1 MSLLSSVRHA
11 ELGELVTLLNRQ
23 QAAKVDVVAPASA
36 LRARDGLLE
45 LSGVEPVVDE
55 RGVTLVDGVYRP
67 TAAADS
73 QLGTKLKIPVGYLRW
88 LREQQRVDLYDRNVN
103 GLLHGP
109 DDPRLPGQ
117 PEDRSFLLRLFSS
130 GVPGEPGMVRAFLS
144 DRYGI
149 IDNLDVLTAVL
160 DGITTA
166 DTGVEI
172 RSCDLTES
180 SMHCKVFSPKVSA
193 LAPSFLQNYR
203 NPFTNPDLEA
213 ERRRVAG
220 DLDRWRGIAARDGQ
234 GYRPGTEPVVFAGFR
249 FSNSE
254 IGHHAVTLKP
264 ELVIQVCGNGLTLPL
279 FAFTKRHLG
288 DKLDIGTVGAWSQDT
303 YRKRLAVLT
312 AETRD
317 KVAEWLSP
325 QFLSARIDELEH
337 HATTPVHRPDKTI
350 EVVAK
355 KLGFSEDE
363 RTGILSHFIAAGQL
377 TAAGIANAVT
387 SFSQTIPDAD
397 RADALDDLA
406 LHAMTLV

>member
-1 MSLLSSVRHA
+1 MSFVSSVRHA
-11 ELGELVTLLNRQ
+11 ELSDLVRLLSHQ

-36 LRARDGLLE
+36 LRARDGFIE
-45 LSGVEPVVDE
+45 LSDVGPVVDE
-55 RGVTLVDGVYRP
+55 RGVTLVDGAYRP

-88 LREQQRVDLYDRNVN
+88 LREQERTDLYDGNVN

-109 DDPRLPGQ
+109 EDPRLPDQ
-117 PEDRSFLLRLFSS
+117 CEDRSFLLRLFTS
-130 GVPGEPGMVRAFLS
+130 GGPGEPGVLRAFLS

-160 DGITTA
+160 DGITAA
-166 DTGVEI
+166 DADVEV

-180 SMHCKVFSPKVSA
+180 SMHCKVYSPSVSA
-193 LAPSFLQNYR
+193 MAPTFLRNYR
-203 NPFTNPDLEA
+203 NPFANVEIEA

-220 DLDRWRGIAARDGQ
+220 DLDRWRGVAARHGQ
-234 GYRPGTEPVVFAGFR
+234 GFRAGSEPVVFAGLR

-264 ELVIQVCGNGLTLPL
+264 ELVVQVCGNGLTVPL

-288 DKLDIGTVGAWSQDT
+288 DKLDVGTVGAWSQDT
-303 YRKRLAVLT
+303 YRKRLAVIT

-325 QFLSARIDELEH
+325 EFLAARVGELER
-337 HATTPVHRPDKTI
+337 HAGTPVNRPDTTI
-350 EVVAK
+350 EVLGK

-363 RTGILSHFIAAGQL
+363 RAGVLSHFIAAGQL

-387 SFSQTIPDAD
+387 SYSQTIPDAD

-406 LHAMTLV
+406 LQAMTLV

>member
-1 MSLLSSVRHA
+1 MSCVRHA
-11 ELGELVTLLNRQ
+11 ELGDLVALLRRQ
-23 QAAKVDVVAPASA
+23 QAAKVDLVVPASV
-36 LRARDGLLE
+36 LRASDGLLE
-45 LSGVEPVVDE
+45 IAGAGPVVDE
-55 RGVTLVDGVYRP
+55 HGVTLVDGTYRP

-73 QLGTKLKIPVGYLRW
+73 QLATKLKIPVGYLKW
-88 LREQQRVDLYDRNVN
+88 LREQQRTDLYDHNVN
-103 GLLHGP
+103 GLLHEPEEPASP
-109 DDPRLPGQ
+109 DQL
-117 PEDRSFLLRLFSS
+117 EDRSFLLRLFSS
-130 GVPGEPGMVRAFLS
+130 GAAGEPGVLRAFLS

-160 DGITTA
+160 DGITAA
-166 DTGVEI
+166 DSDVEV

-193 LAPSFLQNYR
+193 IAPTFLANYR
-203 NPFTNPDLEA
+203 NPFANPELET

-220 DLDRWRGIAARDGQ
+220 NLDRWRGVAARTGQ
-234 GYRPGTEPVVFAGFR
+234 GYRRGAEPVVFAGFR

-264 ELVIQVCGNGLTLPL
+264 EIVVQVCGNGLTLPL
-279 FAFTKRHLG
+279 FSYTKRHLG

-303 YRKRLAVLT
+303 YRKRLAVIT

-325 QFLSARIDELEH
+325 EFLAARVDELEN
-337 HATTPVHRPDKTI
+337 HAATPVRQPDKTI

-355 KLGFSEDE
+355 RLGFSEGE
-363 RTGILSHFIAAGQL
+363 RAGILAHFVAAGQL

-397 RADALDDLA
+397 RADTLDDLA
-406 LHAMTLV
+406 LQAMTLV